1 MSRTAEE
8 LMTHHIESMMK
19 MKENSNLDEALADYS
34 EDLVAITRL
43 DGRTRTM
50 GYDTLTDTMR
60 NTFTFA
66 TKLGMDVESA
76 VEKLDILFR
85 QSEGGYIT
93 LLASLKPFSSF
104 ASFTYMI
111 ENDKAIYVTGYA
123 KTALTMPTL
132 GVKAHPFPKIQK
144 LWPL

>member
-76 VEKLDILFR
+76 VENWI
-85 QSEGGYIT
+85 S
-93 LLASLKPFSSF
+93 FSSERRRLHHTF
-104 ASFTYMI
+104 SLF
-111 ENDKAIYVTGYA
+111 
-123 KTALTMPTL
+123 KTLFFICL
-132 GVKAHPFPKIQK
+132 
-144 LWPL
+144 LYLYDRE

>member
-1 MSRTAEE
+1 MAAQELWDMIRLPIPCEILLLLRQSWEWMWSRLLKT
-8 LMTHHIESMMK
+8 
-19 MKENSNLDEALADYS
+19 
-34 EDLVAITRL
+34 
-43 DGRTRTM
+43 
-50 GYDTLTDTMR
+50 GYP
-60 NTFTFA
+60 
-66 TKLGMDVESA
+66 
-76 VEKLDILFR
+76 FR

-123 KTALTMPTL
+123 KTALSMPSL